1 MTTSSPLR
9 DRLRAALLDA
19 RRARDAEAVSVVRSA
34 LAALEN
40 AEAVPVQEVPVE
52 AAAGA
57 LEASPVAGATEAP
70 RRTLTD
76 AEEQAVLDAEI
87 EALAEA
93 ERVYAVHAPERAATA
108 RRAARTLTALREG

>member
-19 RRARDAEAVSVVRSA
+19 RRARDAEVVSVVRSA

-40 AEAVPVQEVPVE
+40 AEAVPVE

-57 LEASPVAGATEAP
+57 LEASPAAGSTEAR

-76 AEEQAVLDAEI
+76 ADELAVLDAEI

-93 ERVYAVHAPERAATA
+93 ERVYAVHAPERAVAVQ
-108 RRAARTLTALREG
+108 RAARTLTGLRED